1 MMKQPLSPGEVG
13 YHDGDNAVLRLMLFE
28 IWKSRC
34 YWCKKPKTFQDT
46 QIDHIVP
53 RTTGAARLQQLIDMH
68 GLPADFH
75 VDRPANLAPICG
87 PCNNEKSNGNYLK
100 TPLVTTKLQRAQR
113 HEAEVVRRV
122 RAHATANTVARDLTR
137 AVTANLRA
145 AEVRRSFLR
154 HAPAIVQTLALI
166 DESMTDF
173 AVGRDFYVDLGGHFF
188 MPVSLT
194 LDTRGRTA
202 QSVIEDLCGCTLPDA
217 LEDGLLS
224 LMMKVSTE
232 VENQIEGYSGDSGSV
247 GPATIDYVRADLDFR
262 DLRRRGARLIAR
274 FTGIVIGSYTASVVQ
289 DNQWGDELLELSAT
303 ASVDLPFAIS
313 VSWTMTGPPGRP
325 DRVRTKTTSDGI
337 ETILE

>member
-1 MMKQPLSPGEVG
+1 
-13 YHDGDNAVLRLMLFE
+13 MLFE
-28 IWKSRC
+28 VWKSQC
-34 YWCKKPKTFQDT
+34 YWCKRPKTFQDI

-53 RTTGAARLQQLIDMH
+53 RATGAARLQQLIEMH

-87 PCNNEKSNGNYLK
+87 PCNIEKSSGNYLIA
-100 TPLVTTKLQRAQR
+100 PLVTAKLRRAQR

-154 HAPAIVQTLALI
+154 HAPAVVQTLALI
-166 DESMTDF
+166 DESKTEF
-173 AVGRDFYVDLGGHFF
+173 VVGRDFEVDLGGYFF

-217 LEDGLLS
+217 LDDSLLD

-232 VENQIEGYSGDSGSV
+232 VQNRVEGYSGDSGSV
-247 GPATIDYVRADLDFR
+247 GPATIDSVRATLDFW
-262 DLRRRGARLIAR
+262 DLRRRGPRLIAR
-274 FTGIVIGSYTASVVQ
+274 FTGNVIGSYTASVVQ
-289 DNQWGDELLELSAT
+289 DNQWGDGMLELHAT
-303 ASVDLPFAIS
+303 AYVDLPFAIS
-313 VSWTMTGPPGRP
+313 ASWKMTGPPGQP
-325 DRVRTKTTSDGI
+325 DRVRSTITSDGI
-337 ETILE
+337 EITLE